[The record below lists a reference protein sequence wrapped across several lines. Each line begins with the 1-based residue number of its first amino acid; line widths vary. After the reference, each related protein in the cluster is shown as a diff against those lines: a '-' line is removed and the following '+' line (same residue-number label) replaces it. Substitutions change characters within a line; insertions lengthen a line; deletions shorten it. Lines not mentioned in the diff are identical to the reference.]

1 MGHLIPPSIMPFVL
15 PVVYAVVIVAVLP
28 LLAGYIVLMERKVMA
43 DMQARLGPMRVGP
56 HGLLQPIADAVKL
69 LLKEDIIPDKADRL
83 MFWFA
88 PLVSVTMALLAY
100 SALAIGPAFQ
110 IADLNIGLLF
120 ILAVSSLGIYGI
132 VLGGWA
138 SNSHYSLLGALRSAA
153 QLVSYETAAGLA
165 LISVLLLAGS
175 LSMKDIVQAQ
185 SDQGVWFGFSVPFG
199 FFIYLVG
206 SIAETNRAPFDL
218 PEAESEL
225 VAGYMTEYSGFR
237 WSLYFL
243 AEYANM
249 VIVAGIATT
258 LFLGG
263 WLRPGARYHEQ
274 IPGTSIE
281 WLDAL
286 PALLT
291 LGVALYCISLV
302 PKQPVKIQ
310 KIVMALVAGLCVI
323 IAGVLAGA
331 LVAPPAVMQGIHG
344 AFWFMAKVFAYIYA
358 FLWIRFTFPRYRFD
372 QLMRLGWRFLIP
384 LALVNVIGVGV
395 AIVLRQQW
403 AWGPIVSLIP
413 TTLATLGVAM
423 MLAKDDA
430 PVSEAQTADGE

>member
-1 MGHLIPPSIMPFVL
+1 MGHLIPPSIMPYVL

-302 PKQPVKIQ
+302 AKQPVKIQ

-423 MLAKDDA
+423 LLANDDA
-430 PVSEAQTADGE
+430 PVSEAQPADGE